1 MTGDG
6 GSGNGADLR
15 AENARLIALLVSH
28 GIEWRKPAEVDVP
41 PAASALSTDQK
52 VMLFRRLFAGRTDVY
67 PVRWESKA
75 GKTGYGPACANE
87 WRAGVCE
94 KPRIKCADCGRRS
107 LIALTDRTIFDHLAG
122 RHTTG
127 VYPLLTNDTCN
138 LLAVDFDG
146 AEWREGNPSE
156 KQDSSSNPVRDFWG
170 TQMLRTGRNS
180 LESVGTDGNKSINQQ
195 LRWDLATEPR
205 GGGFDSC
212 QPHQF

>member
-6 GSGNGADLR
+6 DSGNGADLR
-15 AENARLIALLVSH
+15 AENARLVALLVSH

-75 GKTGYGPACANE
+75 GKTGYAPACANE

-94 KPRIKCADCGRRS
+94 KPRIKCADCGHRS
-107 LIALTDRTIFDHLAG
+107 LITLTDRTIFDHLAG

-138 LLAVDFDG
+138 FGFA
-146 AEWREGNPSE
+146 AA
-156 KQDSSSNPVRDFWG
+156 
-170 TQMLRTGRNS
+170 S
-180 LESVGTDGNKSINQQ
+180 LS
-195 LRWDLATEPR
+195 
-205 GGGFDSC
+205 GGGLRRC
-212 QPHQF
+212 GVAPGRRGLREVLQ